1 MNTSDLEELSKF
13 VTQAR
18 ELREIVR
25 EIMPYIE
32 IIKREM
38 PNDRLIRAGE
48 AAQILGV
55 SKSTIGQFVK
65 AKLLTPF
72 YTANSQHQ
80 KFWLSQ
86 VKALPRKNQ
95 WTLKEKF

>member
-65 AKLLTPF
+65 VLTPF
-72 YTANSQHQ
+72 YTANSVHQ